1 MKNDLRD
8 RANAA
13 CIVAIAWLVGVGLAV
28 AGAWTGD
35 ARHVAWA
42 LLVYLI
48 CILPFDRV
56 RR

>member
-1 MKNDLRD
+1 MKNELRD

-13 CIVAIAWLVGVGLAV
+13 CISAIAWCVAVGLAV
-28 AGAWTGD
+28 AGARTGD
-35 ARHVAWA
+35 ARFVAWA

-48 CILPFDRV
+48 CILPFDRG

>member
-13 CIVAIAWLVGVGLAV
+13 CINAIAWCVAVGLAV

-35 ARHVAWA
+35 ARHVAWS

-48 CILPFDRV
+48 CVLPFDRE